1 MLVLTGY
8 NMILRLY
15 STLGALGKTNG
26 IYSGVYNGQIMG
38 YMSWYLYI
46 NKWLKKHAYGKPKY
60 GLIYINIHV

>member
-1 MLVLTGY
+1 
-8 NMILRLY
+8 MILRLY

-46 NKWLKKHAYGKPKY
+46 NKWLKNTHMENQNMDLY
-60 GLIYINIHV
+60 IINIHV